1 VFDAVRLYAEPDL
14 LILHAL
20 WKTIHDFITN
30 YDVDGLLS
38 TKLHSRIDRGVASCV
53 LSEVHRTAHIMA
65 DGDRD
70 VEVFEHAARWAVL
83 MFEKGTLNVEGWKK
97 EGGVRFIWGC
107 GHSLGG

>member
-1 VFDAVRLYAEPDL
+1 
-14 LILHAL
+14 
-20 WKTIHDFITN
+20 
-30 YDVDGLLS
+30 
-38 TKLHSRIDRGVASCV
+38 
-53 LSEVHRTAHIMA
+53 MA